1 MKKRYFINILPI
13 NIWLFGFIC
22 FYVAHFFQYGNFA
35 LFDKL
40 FLISSYVVLALYV
53 LLPTVFVIIN
63 GALTKSY
70 NEYFISNTILSFS
83 CAIGYLVYG
92 LLYYFFISSD
102 GATLAVA
109 TVFTIVEFAFVFTL
123 TLIGFTI
130 KFLIKRLQ
138 KNALK

>member
-1 MKKRYFINILPI
+1 MKKRYFINLLPI
-13 NIWLFGFIC
+13 NIWILWFIC
-22 FYVAHFFQYGNFA
+22 FYVAHFFQYGNVD

-40 FLISSYVVLALYV
+40 LYINLALYV

-70 NEYFISNTILSFS
+70 NEYFISNTILSFA

-102 GATLAVA
+102 GATLVVV
-109 TVFTIVEFAFVFTL
+109 TVFTIVEFTVVFTL
-123 TLIGFTI
+123 TLIGFAI
-130 KFLIKRLQ
+130 KYLIKRLQ
-138 KNALK
+138 KNALS